1 MTMGSAFVAGAV
13 RRVEAEDLEL
23 EAKYLDAEGDGAA
36 CLDGVVRG
44 SWEEAGLEPGCFPP
58 KKVESEAC
66 PFGSGVDGFLGGM
79 MSGGPVVGSVR

>member
-1 MTMGSAFVAGAV
+1 
-13 RRVEAEDLEL
+13 
-23 EAKYLDAEGDGAA
+23 
-36 CLDGVVRG
+36 LDGVVRG